1 MHRQTEEREARVLEL
16 VSRETEV
23 VAVVAGDGNARLFLD
38 LGATQVVEGGQSMN
52 PSTADILAAIEATTA
67 PDVIVLPN
75 NSNVILSAEQAAEH
89 SPKPVRVVP
98 TRSIPAG
105 IAAMVV
111 YDASADTA
119 TNAAEMEEAVAAVTT
134 GGVTTASRDV
144 QMNGLKIDEG
154 AFLGLIEGEPVA
166 GGAEFDEVAAAVV
179 ERLLAEP
186 RAVLTILTGEGAPG
200 LDGLLSRLET
210 EHPGLEVEVQEGGQ
224 PHYQLLLSA
233 E

>member
-1 MHRQTEEREARVLEL
+1 
-16 VSRETEV
+16 
-23 VAVVAGDGNARLFLD
+23 
-38 LGATQVVEGGQSMN
+38 
-52 PSTADILAAIEATTA
+52 
-67 PDVIVLPN
+67 
-75 NSNVILSAEQAAEH
+75 
-89 SPKPVRVVP
+89 
-98 TRSIPAG
+98 
-105 IAAMVV
+105 
-111 YDASADTA
+111 
-119 TNAAEMEEAVAAVTT
+119 
-134 GGVTTASRDV
+134 
-144 QMNGLKIDEG
+144 MNGLKIDEG